1 MPPCRLTD
9 DGKRSPAQVT
19 ADKHD
24 AVLDRQ
30 AVVRTE
36 RIDPDRPHDLHL
48 VEGPPKVSIHDR
60 LTAECERVREF
71 LVADSDVLAGSVSA
85 AWTHKDGAT
94 DTTYLGLPDG
104 E

>member
-9 DGKRSPAQVT
+9 DGTRSPSQVT
-19 ADKHD
+19 ADRHD

-60 LTAECERVREF
+60 LLAQLEQAAEYAA
-71 LVADSDVLAGSVSA
+71 ADASVESYTLSA
-85 AWTHKDGAT
+85 SVTLKDGSSFAIT
-94 DTTYLGLPDG
+94 V
-104 E
+104 